1 VLVPVPV
8 VLGGPAMDNG
18 RRVMV
23 DRGGRGRSAVMAVDE
38 LVMEV
43 CDGGRSVV
51 TLERL
56 VTDDLARMCRMPGPG
71 PASGVLVPETARREA
86 GTPEE
91 VVGLTPAVV
100 TDPGVRVEVVD
111 GWRMEDARV
120 RRPGGDVSGAGL
132 LSFSRWRAAA
142 EVMRAKTPESGRLP
156 LVAELVVALLA
167 RRVWLWPGPT
177 GSLLGEALRLGSPP
191 LAVSDLVG
199 LRSERVRDRALAGA
213 VDDIVASLCS
223 GNAMG
228 IRVHRFV
235 YLAFF
240 RGCRVASPVVLLIC
254 GCDWP

>member
-1 VLVPVPV
+1 
-8 VLGGPAMDNG
+8 
-18 RRVMV
+18 
-23 DRGGRGRSAVMAVDE
+23 MAVDE

-56 VTDDLARMCRMPGPG
+56 VTDDLARMCRIPGPGPG
-71 PASGVLVPETARREA
+71 PASGVLAPETARREA

-156 LVAELVVALLA
+156 FVAALVVALLT
-167 RRVWLWPGPT
+167 R
-177 GSLLGEALRLGSPP
+177 
-191 LAVSDLVG
+191 
-199 LRSERVRDRALAGA
+199 
-213 VDDIVASLCS
+213 
-223 GNAMG
+223 
-228 IRVHRFV
+228 
-235 YLAFF
+235 
-240 RGCRVASPVVLLIC
+240 
-254 GCDWP
+254 

>member
-8 VLGGPAMDNG
+8 PMLLGGPAMDSG

-23 DRGGRGRSAVMAVDE
+23 DRGGRGRSAVMVVDE
-38 LVMEV
+38 PVVDV

-56 VTDDLARMCRMPGPG
+56 VTDDLARMCRIPGPG
-71 PASGVLVPETARREA
+71 PASAVLAPETARLEV

-91 VVGLTPAVV
+91 VVGLTPLVV
-100 TDPGVRVEVVD
+100 TDPGVRVAVD
-111 GWRMEDARV
+111 NWRMEDARV
-120 RRPGGDVSGAGL
+120 RRPGGDVSGAG

-156 LVAELVVALLA
+156 LVAALVVALLA
-167 RRVWLWPGPT
+167 RRVWPGPM
-177 GSLLGEALRLGSPP
+177 GSLLGEALRSPP

-199 LRSERVRDRALAGA
+199 LRSERVRDRALVGA
-213 VDDIVASLCS
+213 VDDIIASLCC

-228 IRVHRFV
+228 IRVHRFI
-235 YLAFF
+235 YFF
-240 RGCRVASPVVLLIC
+240 LSALSSRIPCRVVDLWLRLALTR
-254 GCDWP
+254 

>member
-1 VLVPVPV
+1 LEGVKCCWWVVKDGFVVVLGLVVLVVVVVVVVDGVGLVLVRGRRWRVVGGAGGGLFRWDCLGGGGGGAALGVEGVSGGLEGIRRWGVLVPVPVPV
-8 VLGGPAMDNG
+8 VLGGPARDNG

-156 LVAELVVALLA
+156 FVAALVVALLT
-167 RRVWLWPGPT
+167 R
-177 GSLLGEALRLGSPP
+177 
-191 LAVSDLVG
+191 
-199 LRSERVRDRALAGA
+199 
-213 VDDIVASLCS
+213 
-223 GNAMG
+223 
-228 IRVHRFV
+228 
-235 YLAFF
+235 
-240 RGCRVASPVVLLIC
+240 
-254 GCDWP
+254 